1 MDPEQLYLRHLEVID
16 RIAESLCRRNGLHGH
31 DAEDFVAD
39 VRLKLLENDYAVI
52 RKHRGD
58 SSMTT
63 FLTVVISN
71 LFRDHRIKRWG
82 RWRPSA
88 EARRLGELAI
98 RLETAVYRDGCSFDE
113 ASALIEQSSGK
124 PVDRAELRRIMA
136 QLPQRSPRRVESD
149 EGLQEVPAPGHLNGD
164 MLDVETRQDLEVVEA
179 ALNKA
184 VQELDAEDQLI
195 IKLHYY
201 EGMTMAEIAR
211 GLHLPQKPLYGRLRR
226 LLSTLSDALT
236 EQGISPAYLDSFNST
251 PP

>member
-1 MDPEQLYLRHLEVID
+1 MDPEQLYLRYLEVIN
-16 RIAESLCRRNGLHGH
+16 RIAESLCRRHGLQGA

-71 LFRDHRIKRWG
+71 LFRDHRVKRWG

-88 EARRLGELAI
+88 EARRIGELAVQ
-98 RLETAVYRDGCSFDE
+98 LETAVYRDGCSFDE
-113 ASALIEQSSGK
+113 ACARVEQSTGK

-136 QLPQRSPRRVESD
+136 KLPQRTPRRVESD
-149 EGLQEVPAPGHLNGD
+149 EGLLELPAPGHLNGS
-164 MLDVETRQDLEVVEA
+164 MLDVEQRQDLEVVEA
-179 ALNKA
+179 ALQKA
-184 VQELDAEDQLI
+184 VLQLDEEDQLI

-201 EGMTMAEIAR
+201 EGMTLAEIAR
-211 GLHLPQKPLYGRLRR
+211 GLHLPPKPLYGRLRR

-236 EQGISPAYLDSFNST
+236 EQGISPAHLESFEST